1 MLTYKAENKF
11 LILHLPKAAL
21 EMKDTANIEIPYPA
35 YISPLCL
42 PITIGKKGH
51 GVNIKYP
58 INNNP
63 SVNLSEI
70 LKVYKTYMV
79 ANIGINDKITH
90 TYIASY

>member
-1 MLTYKAENKF
+1 
-11 LILHLPKAAL
+11 
-21 EMKDTANIEIPYPA
+21 MKDTANIEIPYPA

-42 PITIGKKGH
+42 PITIGKKEH

-70 LKVYKTYMV
+70 LKVYKLTWWPISALMTKLHTLILLHHN
-79 ANIGINDKITH
+79 NIYQINI
-90 TYIASY
+90 